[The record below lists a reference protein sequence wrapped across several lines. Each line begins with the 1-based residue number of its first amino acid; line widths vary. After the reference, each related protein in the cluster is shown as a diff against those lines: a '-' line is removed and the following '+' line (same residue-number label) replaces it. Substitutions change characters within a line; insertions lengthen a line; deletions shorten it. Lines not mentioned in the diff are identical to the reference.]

1 MAHVSSSSFAQGFR
15 ARLHTLL
22 TIFALALTLSACS
35 SGPVRPKFV
44 QISDIGSVSTPGTMT
59 YVKAT
64 DTYTMSASGVNLWFA
79 KDACS
84 LIWLKV
90 DGDFEITGEVDLVG
104 EGVNAHRK
112 LGFMVREDLTEDC
125 AYADIAVHGDGLTSL
140 QYRLARAE
148 DTFETGAVQ
157 GKAPDTICLTRR
169 GNTISARSGKGGL
182 PAEDEASVEIN
193 LPETCY
199 LGLFLCSHEED
210 VVETGHFRNV
220 RLQTA
225 R

>member
-1 MAHVSSSSFAQGFR
+1 MVPVSFPS
-15 ARLHTLL
+15 ARHLL
-22 TIFALALTLSACS
+22 VTCVLALTLSACS
-35 SGPVRPKFV
+35 SRPIKPKFV
-44 QISDIGSVSTPGTMT
+44 QISDIGSVSTPGEMT

-64 DTYTMSASGVNLWFA
+64 DTYTISAAGVNLWFA

-84 LIWLKV
+84 LVWLKV

-104 EGVNAHRK
+104 EGVNPHRK

-169 GNTISARSGKGGL
+169 GNTISVRSGKGGL
-182 PAEDEASVEIN
+182 PAEDEACIEIN
-193 LPETCY
+193 LPETCFI
-199 LGLFLCSHEED
+199 GLFLCSHEED

-220 RLQTA
+220 RLQVNK
-225 R
+225 